1 MCRRGPAAAA
11 VPGRL
16 VGASARAAAL
26 AARSGTVSLGSRPV
40 MISRGPWRSA
50 LGSSRCAAQLGA
62 RIPGSAARARLSA
75 RARAQASCASAW
87 PRASGRPRTRCW
99 PRGRRRAGCARGG
112 RRRCAR
118 RWPRCGRT
126 CRPPPGAPA
135 AACMTSICSSRRG
148 LAHCSRSLPP
158 FRVRRRPVGCMPAA
172 SGVASA
178 RRAAQQHGT
187 ARPASDHGS
196 GSSRQACVRPAG
208 RACCRRVRRPVGRRE
223 AQHTCVRARP

>member
-1 MCRRGPAAAA
+1 MCRRGRAAAA
-11 VPGRL
+11 VRGRPA
-16 VGASARAAAL
+16 GASAPVAAL
-26 AARSGTVSLGSRPV
+26 AARSGTACSGNQPV
-40 MISRGPWRSA
+40 MLSRGAWPLA
-50 LGSSRCAAQLGA
+50 PGS
-62 RIPGSAARARLSA
+62 IPGSAARARLSA